1 MDGRKDLF
9 VQPLSSFEDMMYEE
23 MQKDKLKLK
32 QLKKILE
39 VSNEKNTTDDS
50 NIDVNRV

>member
-1 MDGRKDLF
+1 MSGRKDLF
-9 VQPLSSFEDMMYEE
+9 VQPLSPFEDMMYKE
-23 MQKDKLKLK
+23 MQKDKLKQLK
-32 QLKKILE
+32 QILE